1 MKTKILSLL
10 TTLLCLAVIGL
21 SQAKTGRAVKE
32 QILWRID
39 VGNTSS
45 YTDSEGRQWSSD
57 AGLFEPE
64 RAVPED
70 RGTPPIAG
78 ATDPTIYRTYR
89 GNVGG
94 KTPQSERYLTFRLP
108 IKKHKRVN
116 LRLHFAEL
124 YWGAPDGG
132 KPGPGK
138 RIFDVEANGV
148 TLLKDFDITRETGA
162 ARTALVKEF
171 KNVATKD
178 GLLTLTFRA
187 KIDFPSIAGIE
198 VFSTKR

>member
-1 MKTKILSLL
+1 MKTKIVSLLIIALCLSL
-10 TTLLCLAVIGL
+10 TAT
-21 SQAKTGRAVKE
+21 SPAKTAKE
-32 QILWRID
+32 RVLWRID
-39 VGNTSS
+39 VGNTAP
-45 YTDSEGRQWSSD
+45 YTDTQGRTWSSD
-57 AGLFEPE
+57 VGLFEPE
-64 RAVPED
+64 RAVPEN

-78 ATDPTIYRTYR
+78 ASDPTIYRTYR

-94 KTPQSERYLTFRLP
+94 KTPQAERYLTFRLP
-108 IKKHKRVN
+108 VKNHKRVN

-138 RIFDVEANGV
+138 RIFDVEASGV
-148 TLLKDFDITRETGA
+148 TLLKDFDITREAGA

-198 VFSTKR
+198 VFSTK